1 MRWLFVYLSFM
12 TKCLLA
18 RVIRDLAT
26 TLALATVLSCSSAP
40 KTVAQPIDAADPVG
54 GVPTDLWLE
63 IDVSPGRSVE
73 DRAKI
78 EERRVRVVLLP
89 DGSLHGESDRVPHNG
104 LRPAR
109 VRRLAREQMVDVW
122 TALRAAGFTDPAL
135 ADARGNVTLL
145 EPAPNEVLATLEIH
159 ADGIRYAFVRR
170 YQPGG
175 DDEQAMR
182 RVIRSIASL
191 AWASDEALAE
201 TAELPLRYDLGADPY
216 ARFAK
221 PPVAGA
227 SQ

>member
-12 TKCLLA
+12 TKCPLA

-135 ADARGNVTLL
+135 AVSLL
-145 EPAPNEVLATLEIH
+145 NFSVL
-159 ADGIRYAFVRR
+159 
-170 YQPGG
+170 
-175 DDEQAMR
+175 
-182 RVIRSIASL
+182 
-191 AWASDEALAE
+191 
-201 TAELPLRYDLGADPY
+201 
-216 ARFAK
+216 
-221 PPVAGA
+221 
-227 SQ
+227 